1 MALHA
6 SVQNHHVSVGYQ
18 VLKWTAFS
26 IELLILCVLLVITF
40 LVPVPSFQYGK
51 TPQEALLVALSAA
64 VSLGVGAL
72 FLRGSKSSTMSL
84 VNLISSP
91 PCVVGETVI
100 AIVVVPMVIGFL
112 RSR

>member
-6 SVQNHHVSVGYQ
+6 SVQNHHVGVGYQ
-18 VLKWTAFS
+18 VLKWSAFGV
-26 IELLILCVLLVITF
+26 ELLLLCVLLVVTF
-40 LVPVPSFQYGK
+40 LVPVPPFQYGK
-51 TPQEALLVALSAA
+51 TPQEVLLVALSAA
-64 VSLGVGAL
+64 VSLAVGAL

-91 PCVVGETVI
+91 PCVIGLTVI
-100 AIVVVPMVIGFL
+100 AIVIVPMVIGFL